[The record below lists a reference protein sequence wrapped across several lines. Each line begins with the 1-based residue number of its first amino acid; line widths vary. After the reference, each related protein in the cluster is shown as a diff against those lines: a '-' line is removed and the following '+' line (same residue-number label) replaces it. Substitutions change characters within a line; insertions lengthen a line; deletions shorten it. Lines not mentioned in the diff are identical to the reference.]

1 MAPCVSDLRLM
12 LAISSGGSMLM
23 LAMAL
28 AVMPASN
35 GPWRAATT
43 VTPVAKRAIICAQ
56 PALLVRVHRLDGG
69 AGGRALDARQAIGH
83 R

>member
-28 AVMPASN
+28 AVMPASS

-43 VTPVAKRAIICAQ
+43 VTPVAKRAIIGRSQRCWSASIGSTQ
-56 PALLVRVHRLDGG
+56 RRR
-69 AGGRALDARQAIGH
+69 RALDARQAIGH